1 MDLMAVIALLAG
13 GLILLVWGA
22 DRFIDASSK
31 IALQL
36 GVSELVIGLTLIA
49 FGTSAP
55 EVSVAIA
62 SVLNQNANIATGTI
76 VGSNIAN
83 IGLVF
88 GISMFA
94 FVGSKGL
101 SKTPLV
107 CFALSVVWLFITLQ
121 DLNINV
127 FESIGFIVILLLF
140 LYGLYQES
148 ESSESSKKEFE
159 AKEIFF
165 ALVSLT
171 ALIIGAQVTVENA
184 EKLALLFGISET
196 VIGLTIIAVGTSL
209 PELAASLAAL
219 YKQKGQ
225 MIVGNIIGSNVFNI
239 VTVMPIIGFG
249 IQASIDPQIIANDI
263 WYLIVL
269 SALFLMIAALQT
281 KISASMLK
289 VGGTLLIGIYSFF
302 VFSIFFGL

>member
-1 MDLMAVIALLAG
+1 MVAIALLAG

-36 GVSELVIGLTLIA
+36 GVSELVIGLTLVA

-62 SVLNQNANIATGTI
+62 SVINQNANIATGTI

-88 GISMFA
+88 GVSMFG

-101 SKTPLV
+101 SKMPLL

-121 DLNINV
+121 DLRIDFV
-127 FESIGFIVILLLF
+127 ESIGFIGILVIF

-148 ESSESSKKEFE
+148 TASKSSAQEFE
-159 AKEIFF
+159 GKEILF
-165 ALVSLT
+165 ALVSLI
-171 ALIIGAQVTVENA
+171 ALIFGAQLTVENA

-196 VIGLTIIAVGTSL
+196 IIGLTIIAVGTSL
-209 PELAASLAAL
+209 PELAASIAAL

-225 MIVGNIIGSNVFNI
+225 MIIGNIIGSNVFNI

-249 IQASIDPQIIANDI
+249 IQASIDQQIIANDI
-263 WYLIVL
+263 WYLIALSVL
-269 SALFLMIAALQT
+269 FFIIATLQT
-281 KISASMLK
+281 KISNSMLRLI
-289 VGGTLLIGIYSFF
+289 GALLIAIYSFF
-302 VFSIFFGL
+302 VINIFFGL

>member
-1 MDLMAVIALLAG
+1 MAVIALLAG

-107 CFALSVVWLFITLQ
+107 CFALSVVWLFIALQ

-184 EKLALLFGISET
+184 EKLALLFRISET
-196 VIGLTIIAVGTSL
+196 IIGLTIIAVGTSL

>member
-1 MDLMAVIALLAG
+1 MAVIALLAG

-107 CFALSVVWLFITLQ
+107 CFALSVVWLFVALQ
-121 DLNINV
+121 DLNINI

-184 EKLALLFGISET
+184 EKLALFFGISET
-196 VIGLTIIAVGTSL
+196 IIGLTIIAVGTSL

-239 VTVMPIIGFG
+239 VTVMPMIGFG
-249 IQASIDPQIIANDI
+249 IQASIDPQIITNDI
-263 WYLIVL
+263 WYLIIL
-269 SALFLMIAALQT
+269 SSIFLIIAALQT
-281 KISASMLK
+281 KISANMLK
-289 VGGTLLIGIYSFF
+289 AGGALLIAIYSFF
-302 VFSIFFGL
+302 IFSIFFGL

>member
-1 MDLMAVIALLAG
+1 MAVIALLAG

-107 CFALSVVWLFITLQ
+107 CFALSVVWLFIALQ

-269 SALFLMIAALQT
+269 SALFLIIAALQT

>member
-1 MDLMAVIALLAG
+1 MAVIALLAG

-107 CFALSVVWLFITLQ
+107 CFALSVVWLFIALQ
-121 DLNINV
+121 DLNINI

-148 ESSESSKKEFE
+148 GSSETAKKEFE

>member
-1 MDLMAVIALLAG
+1 MAVIALLAG

-107 CFALSVVWLFITLQ
+107 CFALSVVWLFIALQ

-127 FESIGFIVILLLF
+127 FESIGFIAILLLF

-219 YKQKGQ
+219 YKQKCQ

>member
-1 MDLMAVIALLAG
+1 MAVIALLAG

-107 CFALSVVWLFITLQ
+107 CFALSVVWLFIALQ

-269 SALFLMIAALQT
+269 SAIFLMIAALQT

>member
-107 CFALSVVWLFITLQ
+107 CFALSVVWLFIALQ

-196 VIGLTIIAVGTSL
+196 VIGLTIIALGTSL

>member
-1 MDLMAVIALLAG
+1 
-13 GLILLVWGA
+13 
-22 DRFIDASSK
+22 
-31 IALQL
+31 
-36 GVSELVIGLTLIA
+36 
-49 FGTSAP
+49 
-55 EVSVAIA
+55 
-62 SVLNQNANIATGTI
+62 NANIATGTI

-107 CFALSVVWLFITLQ
+107 CFALSVAWLFIALQ

-165 ALVSLT
+165 AWRSSKPSRTTRQAAWPLSCPD
-171 ALIIGAQVTVENA
+171 
-184 EKLALLFGISET
+184 
-196 VIGLTIIAVGTSL
+196 GLS
-209 PELAASLAAL
+209 
-219 YKQKGQ
+219 
-225 MIVGNIIGSNVFNI
+225 
-239 VTVMPIIGFG
+239 
-249 IQASIDPQIIANDI
+249 
-263 WYLIVL
+263 
-269 SALFLMIAALQT
+269 
-281 KISASMLK
+281 
-289 VGGTLLIGIYSFF
+289 
-302 VFSIFFGL
+302 

>member
-1 MDLMAVIALLAG
+1 MAVIALLAG

-101 SKTPLV
+101 SKTPLI
-107 CFALSVVWLFITLQ
+107 CFALSVVWLFIALQ

-269 SALFLMIAALQT
+269 SALFLMVAALQT

>member
-1 MDLMAVIALLAG
+1 MAVIALLAG

-107 CFALSVVWLFITLQ
+107 CFTLSVVWLFIALQ

-196 VIGLTIIAVGTSL
+196 IIGLTIIAVGTSL

>member
-1 MDLMAVIALLAG
+1 MAVIALLAG

-107 CFALSVVWLFITLQ
+107 CFALSVVWLFIALQ

-140 LYGLYQES
+140 LYGLYQEN

>member
-1 MDLMAVIALLAG
+1 MAVIALLAG

-107 CFALSVVWLFITLQ
+107 CFALSVVWLFIALQ
-121 DLNINV
+121 DLTINV

-159 AKEIFF
+159 TKEIFF

-281 KISASMLK
+281 KISAGMLK

>member
-1 MDLMAVIALLAG
+1 MDLMAVIALLFG

-36 GVSELVIGLTLIA
+36 GVSELVIGLTLVA

-107 CFALSVVWLFITLQ
+107 CFALSVVWLFIALQ

-148 ESSESSKKEFE
+148 ESSESLKKEFE

-171 ALIIGAQVTVENA
+171 ALIIGAQVTVENS

-263 WYLIVL
+263 WYLIFL
-269 SALFLMIAALQT
+269 SALFLMVAALQT

-289 VGGTLLIGIYSFF
+289 VGGALLIGIYSFF

>member
-1 MDLMAVIALLAG
+1 MAVIALLAG

-101 SKTPLV
+101 SKTPLI
-107 CFALSVVWLFITLQ
+107 CFALSVVWLFIALQ

>member
-1 MDLMAVIALLAG
+1 MAVIALLAG

-55 EVSVAIA
+55 EVSVAIV

-107 CFALSVVWLFITLQ
+107 CFALSVVWLFIALQ

>member
-1 MDLMAVIALLAG
+1 MAVIALLAG

-107 CFALSVVWLFITLQ
+107 CFALSVVWLFIALQ

-269 SALFLMIAALQT
+269 SILFLMVAALQT

-302 VFSIFFGL
+302 VFSIFFGLQI

>member
-1 MDLMAVIALLAG
+1 MAVIALLAG

-107 CFALSVVWLFITLQ
+107 CFALSVVWLFIALQ

-148 ESSESSKKEFE
+148 ETSESSKKEFE

-269 SALFLMIAALQT
+269 SALFLMVAALQT

>member
-1 MDLMAVIALLAG
+1 MAVIALLAG

-107 CFALSVVWLFITLQ
+107 CFALSVVWLFIALQ

-140 LYGLYQES
+140 LYGLYKES
-148 ESSESSKKEFE
+148 DSSESSKKEFE

-269 SALFLMIAALQT
+269 SILFLMVAALQT

-289 VGGTLLIGIYSFF
+289 VGGSLLIGIYSFF

>member
-1 MDLMAVIALLAG
+1 MAVIALLAG

-107 CFALSVVWLFITLQ
+107 CFALSVVWLFIALQ

-140 LYGLYQES
+140 LYGLYKES
-148 ESSESSKKEFE
+148 DSSESSKKEFE

-269 SALFLMIAALQT
+269 SALFFMIAALQT
-281 KISASMLK
+281 KISRSMLK
-289 VGGTLLIGIYSFF
+289 VGGALLVGIYGFF

>member
-107 CFALSVVWLFITLQ
+107 CFALSVVWLFIALQ

-281 KISASMLK
+281 KISASILK

>member
-1 MDLMAVIALLAG
+1 MAVIALLAG

-107 CFALSVVWLFITLQ
+107 CFALSVVWLFIALQ

-269 SALFLMIAALQT
+269 SALFLMIAGLQT

>member
-55 EVSVAIA
+55 ELSVAIA

-107 CFALSVVWLFITLQ
+107 CFALSVVWLFIALQ
-121 DLNINV
+121 DLNINA

-140 LYGLYQES
+140 LYGLYKES
-148 ESSESSKKEFE
+148 DSSESSKKEFE

-269 SALFLMIAALQT
+269 SILFLMVAALQT

-289 VGGTLLIGIYSFF
+289 VGGSLLIGIYSFF

>member
-1 MDLMAVIALLAG
+1 MAVIALLAG

-107 CFALSVVWLFITLQ
+107 CFALSVVWLFIALQ

-289 VGGTLLIGIYSFF
+289 LGGTLLIGIYSFF

>member
-1 MDLMAVIALLAG
+1 MAVIALLAG

-107 CFALSVVWLFITLQ
+107 CFALSVVWLFIALQ

-184 EKLALLFGISET
+184 EKLALFFGISET
-196 VIGLTIIAVGTSL
+196 IIGLTIIAVGTSL

>member
-1 MDLMAVIALLAG
+1 MTVIALLAG
-13 GLILLVWGA
+13 GLVLLVWGA

-101 SKTPLV
+101 GKTPLV
-107 CFALSVVWLFITLQ
+107 CFALSVVWLFIALQ

-127 FESIGFIVILLLF
+127 FESIGFIVIFLLF

-165 ALVSLT
+165 VLVSLT

-184 EKLALLFGISET
+184 EKLALFFGISET
-196 VIGLTIIAVGTSL
+196 IIGLTIIAVGTSL

-239 VTVMPIIGFG
+239 VTVMPMIGFG
-249 IQASIDPQIIANDI
+249 IQASIDPQIITNDI
-263 WYLIVL
+263 WYLIIL
-269 SALFLMIAALQT
+269 SSIFLIIAALQT
-281 KISASMLK
+281 KISANMLK
-289 VGGTLLIGIYSFF
+289 AGGALLIAIYSFF
-302 VFSIFFGL
+302 IFSIFFGL

>member
-107 CFALSVVWLFITLQ
+107 CFALSVVWLFIALQ

-140 LYGLYQES
+140 LYGLYKES
-148 ESSESSKKEFE
+148 DSSESSKKEFE

-269 SALFLMIAALQT
+269 SILFLMVAALQT

-289 VGGTLLIGIYSFF
+289 VGGSLLIGIYSFF

>member
-1 MDLMAVIALLAG
+1 MAVIALLAG

-107 CFALSVVWLFITLQ
+107 CFALSVVWLFIALQ

-219 YKQKGQ
+219 FKQKGQ

>member
-101 SKTPLV
+101 SKTPLI
-107 CFALSVVWLFITLQ
+107 CFALSVVWLFIALQ

>member
-1 MDLMAVIALLAG
+1 MAVIALLAG

-107 CFALSVVWLFITLQ
+107 CFALSVVWLFIALQ

-269 SALFLMIAALQT
+269 SILFLMVAALQT

>member
-1 MDLMAVIALLAG
+1 MAVIALLAG

-107 CFALSVVWLFITLQ
+107 CFALSVVWLFIALQ

-148 ESSESSKKEFE
+148 ESSETTKKEFE

-289 VGGTLLIGIYSFF
+289 VGGTLLIGIYTFF

>member
-1 MDLMAVIALLAG
+1 MAVIALLAG

-83 IGLVF
+83 IGVVF

-107 CFALSVVWLFITLQ
+107 CFALSVVWLFIALQ

>member
-1 MDLMAVIALLAG
+1 MAVIALLAG

-22 DRFIDASSK
+22 DKFIDASSK

-107 CFALSVVWLFITLQ
+107 CFALSVVWLFIALQ
-121 DLNINV
+121 DLTINV

-140 LYGLYQES
+140 LYELYQES

>member
-1 MDLMAVIALLAG
+1 MDLLAIIALLTG
-13 GLILLVWGA
+13 GLALLVWGA

-62 SVLNQNANIATGTI
+62 SVLNQNANIAAGTV

-88 GISMFA
+88 GVSMFA

-101 SKTPLV
+101 NKTPLV
-107 CFALSVVWLFITLQ
+107 SFVLSVAWLFFALQ
-121 DLNINV
+121 DLNIDL
-127 FESIGFIVILLLF
+127 FESIGFIIILVIF

-148 ESSESSKKEFE
+148 ASSENSKSEFQVKEVL
-159 AKEIFF
+159 F
-165 ALVSLT
+165 ALVSLI

-196 VIGLTIIAVGTSL
+196 IIGLTIIAVGTSL
-209 PELAASLAAL
+209 PEFAASLAAL
-219 YKQKGQ
+219 FRQKGQ
-225 MIVGNIIGSNVFNI
+225 MVVGNIIGSNVFNI

-249 IQASIDPQIIANDI
+249 IQTKIDPQIIANDI
-263 WYLIVL
+263 WYLIIL

-281 KISASMLK
+281 KMSASMLK
-289 VGGTLLIGIYSFF
+289 AGGVLLIAIYSFF
-302 VFSIFFGL
+302 VLNIFFGL

>member
-1 MDLMAVIALLAG
+1 MAVIALLAG

-55 EVSVAIA
+55 ELSVAIA

-107 CFALSVVWLFITLQ
+107 CFALSVVWLFIALQ

-140 LYGLYQES
+140 LYGLYKES
-148 ESSESSKKEFE
+148 DSSESSKKEFE

-269 SALFLMIAALQT
+269 SILFLMVAALQT

-289 VGGTLLIGIYSFF
+289 VGGSLLIGIYSFF

>member
-1 MDLMAVIALLAG
+1 MAVIALLAG

-107 CFALSVVWLFITLQ
+107 CFALSVVWLFIALQ

-148 ESSESSKKEFE
+148 ESSESSKNEFE

>member
-1 MDLMAVIALLAG
+1 MAVIALLAG
-13 GLILLVWGA
+13 GLIVLVWGA

-107 CFALSVVWLFITLQ
+107 CFALSVVWLFIALQ

>member
-1 MDLMAVIALLAG
+1 MAVIALLAG

-107 CFALSVVWLFITLQ
+107 CFALSVVWLFIALQ

-140 LYGLYQES
+140 LYGLYHES

-196 VIGLTIIAVGTSL
+196 IIGLTIIAVGTSL